1 MPTFKIKPKAGL
13 LIRDP
18 ETFELL
24 AESGEDKPK
33 ISYWLNHLKNG
44 DVELVNDTTTKAK
57 NSNKEQA

>member
-1 MPTFKIKPKAGL
+1 MPTFKIKPKTGL

-24 AESGEDKPK
+24 SESGEDKPK
-33 ISYWLNHLKNG
+33 ISYWLNHLKMAMWSWSQ
-44 DVELVNDTTTKAK
+44 KPPQKPK